1 MVLHEDAPKES
12 EVGSDTIIEAC
23 QRGDAS
29 AFACLF
35 EAHRDKVY
43 SIALRFAGDPAS
55 ALDIA
60 QDVFVKLL
68 TRIQEYHGGARF
80 ETWLYRVTVNA
91 CLDYQKRRRRLL
103 PFLQDTIDGT
113 IDAVL
118 PTRETA
124 LAALLR
130 EEAQDYVREAV
141 AKLSPEHRV
150 VIVLRYTEDLS
161 YEEIAEVLACSRG
174 TVASRLN
181 RAHKILERRLKRFR
195 YAQA

>member
-12 EVGSDTIIEAC
+12 EVGSDTEIIEAC

-43 SIALRFAGDPAS
+43 SIALRFAADPAA

-103 PFLQDTIDGT
+103 PFLEDTM
-113 IDAVL
+113 DAIL
-118 PTRETA
+118 PARETT
-124 LAALLR
+124 LAGLLR

-161 YEEIAEVLACSRG
+161 YEQIAEVLACSRG

>member
-12 EVGSDTIIEAC
+12 EVGSDTEIIEAC

-43 SIALRFAGDPAS
+43 SIALRFAGDPAA

-68 TRIQEYHGGARF
+68 TRIREYHGGARF

-103 PFLQDTIDGT
+103 PFLEDTIDA
-113 IDAVL
+113 IL
-118 PTRETA
+118 PTRETT
-124 LAALLR
+124 LSGLLR

>member
-1 MVLHEDAPKES
+1 MVLHEESDAP
-12 EVGSDTIIEAC
+12 IIEAC
-23 QRGDAS
+23 RQGDPH
-29 AFACLF
+29 AFASLF

-43 SIALRFAGDPAS
+43 SIALRFTGDPAA

-68 TRIQEYHGGARF
+68 TRIRDYHGGARF

-91 CLDYQKRRRRLL
+91 CLDRQKRRRPL
-103 PFLQDTIDGT
+103 PFIGEAL
-113 IDAVL
+113 DAIL
-118 PTRETA
+118 PARETT
-124 LAALLR
+124 LAGLLR
-130 EEAQDYVREAV
+130 QEAQDHVRQAV
-141 AKLSPEHRV
+141 AKLSPEHRM
-150 VIVLRYTEDLS
+150 VIVLRYTQDLS
-161 YEEIAEVLACSRG
+161 YEEIAEVMACSRG